1 MNFYLR
7 SYFLLLWL
15 CGQGALSACA
25 YQYVDEGGF
34 RHVIGFAHVITQHVE
49 GNKEI
54 GIQQVSTFGLSI
66 LRLPEAGG
74 ISIGYSRNFS
84 IEVFADTAAIVS
96 LDQKDV
102 RTFAYCDIPW
112 RFSDIRNLKRSQSFP
127 LREDGSDCSPFS
139 LHAASRL

>member
-1 MNFYLR
+1 M
-7 SYFLLLWL
+7 LWL
-15 CGQGALSACA
+15 CGHSVLSACA
-25 YQYVDEGGF
+25 YQYVDEAGF
-34 RHVIGFAHVITQHVE
+34 RHVIGFAHVITQQVE

-74 ISIGYSRNFS
+74 ISIGYARNFS

-96 LDQKDV
+96 LDQRDV

-112 RFSDIRNLKRSQSFP
+112 RFSDIRAGKQSQAFP
-127 LREDGSDCSPFS
+127 QTEDGGDCSPFS
-139 LHAASRL
+139 LHASSFL